1 MLLAVGFMRSV
12 ASVRL
17 FALSAALCA
26 ILVVST
32 ASADLD
38 VGLPAGS
45 PIEWIDNIPSVAP
58 DSYRGSIPKRAGDKG
73 ETTVIPA
80 QAKVPPANSVFS
92 YVKVITFDLPS
103 HLQWHGQAP
112 KGPSSKDIPTGNSV
126 KIKIKYPPE
135 LPMDLFWLAS
145 VGFIRKA
152 IHPAELNDAEIIQYL
167 IFLGEASLAAA
178 DAGKGQPSMAEY
190 VKEVT
195 ESVSGIPEEPPAFD
209 RSKNDYEN
217 LMIRLT
223 FEDLVTEYPFS
234 LNQRFAARISQLG
247 DEPVSYVIRAAN
259 SSHPFLKRNAVY
271 QLGRYRS
278 KEAIDTLRSLYLTNK
293 DKDKVVR
300 NRALEALAR
309 MRDTGIV
316 EDLVKRVKS
325 GDRLVKPYA
334 AWALGMIGDVSA
346 APPLANLLRACEN
359 IAEPES
365 FDGATS
371 STIALGRLRCGGDD
385 KTIAYLERLKAGFAS
400 RAVEDPQPALKPDM
414 PVPPNTRR
422 DTMVQL
428 LTIALAASRPDKY
441 AKELY
446 RLIEASKSAPD
457 PDAPNPYFKSRY
469 ARGMLRLFKPMTVNF
484 LIDTLPVCP
493 EGKDYLKQIALDAKE
508 DETVRAYALFR
519 MASSTYDKQDEFYK
533 ELVDFDKQPAVI
545 VEVALQALLRANRKM
560 ASDTAKGLVT
570 KYLSGVVARPPQVP
584 GRIPVPA
591 QTPTVSDEHKKHVI
605 AVAIKILGSLGEN
618 DVAQL
623 VQLLQREAPL
633 RAAEKARREAPPPPP
648 APGQPWGVPGG
659 LSSNEFSAPNGLL
672 EHVLIELGRAGG
684 ARAVDALAAHLRDAK
699 NDARAE
705 ACLALGGIPCGRTA
719 AALVKALEDAEGWV
733 RFMAYRTL
741 KQLSDQDFFCDWIY
755 ADEKDRGFP
764 LMQWQSWLETYAKTA
779 PKE

>member
-1 MLLAVGFMRSV
+1 MRSV
-12 ASVRL
+12 APVRL
-17 FALSAALCA
+17 FALSGALCA
-26 ILVVST
+26 ILVSS

-135 LPMDLFWLAS
+135 LPIDLFWLAS

-195 ESVSGIPEEPPAFD
+195 ESVSGIPDEPPAFD

-234 LNQRFAARISQLG
+234 LSQRFAARISQLG

-278 KEAIDTLRSLYLTNK
+278 KEAIDTLRSIYLLNK

-309 MRDTGIV
+309 MRDTAIV
-316 EDLVKRVKS
+316 EDLVKRVKG

-334 AWALGMIGDVSA
+334 AWALGMIGDASA
-346 APPLANLLRACEN
+346 APHLANLLRACEN

-457 PDAPNPYFKSRY
+457 PEAANPYFKSRY

-493 EGKDYLKQIALDAKE
+493 EGKDFLKQIALDPKE

-519 MASSTYDKQDEFYK
+519 MASSTYDKQDEFYR
-533 ELVDFDKQPAVI
+533 ELVDFDKHPAVI

-560 ASDTAKGLVT
+560 ASDSAKGLVA
-570 KYLSGVVARPPQVP
+570 KYLSGP
-584 GRIPVPA
+584 
-591 QTPTVSDEHKKHVI
+591 
-605 AVAIKILGSLGEN
+605 
-618 DVAQL
+618 
-623 VQLLQREAPL
+623 
-633 RAAEKARREAPPPPP
+633 
-648 APGQPWGVPGG
+648 
-659 LSSNEFSAPNGLL
+659 
-672 EHVLIELGRAGG
+672 
-684 ARAVDALAAHLRDAK
+684 
-699 NDARAE
+699 
-705 ACLALGGIPCGRTA
+705 
-719 AALVKALEDAEGWV
+719 
-733 RFMAYRTL
+733 
-741 KQLSDQDFFCDWIY
+741 
-755 ADEKDRGFP
+755 
-764 LMQWQSWLETYAKTA
+764 
-779 PKE
+779 